1 MPRLDEVTQ
10 ASEAYFV
17 VEDVH
22 NIGADHDRTL
32 LHWHQRFEMAW
43 PQLRLSHDERFYRMW
58 RFHLLSS
65 AASFRTRH
73 HQMWQL
79 VLSPKGLHK
88 VYRRNY

>member
-1 MPRLDEVTQ
+1 M
-10 ASEAYFV
+10 

-22 NIGADHDRTL
+22 NIGADHYRTL

-43 PQLRLSHDERFYRMW
+43 PQLRLSNDERFYRMW

>member
-1 MPRLDEVTQ
+1 
-10 ASEAYFV
+10 
-17 VEDVH
+17 
-22 NIGADHDRTL
+22 
-32 LHWHQRFEMAW
+32 MAW
-43 PQLRLSHDERFYRMW
+43 PQLRLSNDERFYRMW